1 MTAPMTAGEAW
12 VVRERYG
19 HPVAIGADEHE
30 AWARCENQTGLFVHQ
45 LKEKGYA
52 AARLAAPQWVRRP
65 EPVAG
70 GWPCIPTNLPH
81 ISRIDGEWGFFGFH
95 DGVEA
100 WRSLSAEPVTGAVRL
115 GAVIERTATVGGW
128 TGESV
133 AACVGQR
140 VMTVSDEDVPSADHW
155 KGGETAD
162 YIAKCFNNW
171 GIVAYF
177 ILPSV
182 EVLP

>member
-140 VMTVSDEDVPSADHW
+140 RVVSINE
-155 KGGETAD
+155 GERGHLCDWTAYD
-162 YIAKCFNNW
+162 AASIAARFNA
-171 GIVAYF
+171 VQVTAYY
-177 ILPSV
+177 ILPPT
-182 EVLP
+182 EAQP